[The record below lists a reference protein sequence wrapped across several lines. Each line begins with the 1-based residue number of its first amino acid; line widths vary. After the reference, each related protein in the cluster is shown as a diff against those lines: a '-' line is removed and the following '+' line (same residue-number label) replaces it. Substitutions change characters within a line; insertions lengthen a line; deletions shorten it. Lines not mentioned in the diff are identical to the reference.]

1 MDAERHS
8 TPLEE
13 RVVRTLEERGLL
25 RRRRHSSGNGRGWR
39 APARLAAAA
48 ALLLLG
54 GAMGALIRPSLEEQT
69 AAPADDAPRFAL
81 LLYDVAAGAGVRE
94 MSLWARELQQRGHYI
109 TGEKLAP
116 DRVVVSPSGEDVG
129 GGAMTGFFVV
139 SATDVRE
146 AESIARSSPHVRHG
160 GRIVV
165 RPIEH
170 LERRVTSEEKTRAH
184 HQS

>member
-1 MDAERHS
+1 
-8 TPLEE
+8 
-13 RVVRTLEERGLL
+13 
-25 RRRRHSSGNGRGWR
+25 
-39 APARLAAAA
+39 
-48 ALLLLG
+48 
-54 GAMGALIRPSLEEQT
+54 MGALIRPSLEEQT
-69 AAPADDAPRFAL
+69 AAPADDTPRFAL

-139 SATDVRE
+139 SAADVRE

-170 LERRVTSEEKTRAH
+170 LERRVTSVKKTRAH
-184 HQS
+184 HES